1 LPTINGSGDNTKTPR
16 GKPQNTGGQS
26 SPQVDDQFNQSMI
39 LPADISNPKGN
50 FIKFNNMQSTSG
62 QVDMRQ
68 SSTLFSNDKNNQI

>member
-1 LPTINGSGDNTKTPR
+1 
-16 GKPQNTGGQS
+16 
-26 SPQVDDQFNQSMI
+26 MI